1 MKELLHSEYNIRNAE
16 LIPFELGVVNRNYR
30 VDADG
35 ERYVLKSYATQHYTP
50 EEIRRVIK
58 IQELVRTQGFS
69 VPAVFPNRHGEGVTE
84 TADGFVV
91 LSRFA
96 EGHHLERGRIPT
108 AAARSMGET
117 LGRLQTL
124 MEPIEEL
131 RPFKPSDLAITI
143 EFLEKMLGIA
153 EQNLGHTPAHE
164 AARETLR
171 WKIRTL
177 PMMEPYMAKFETL
190 RSQLLHGDYQET
202 NVLFDGRQRVS
213 AVIDFDNIR
222 VIPRA
227 REFMRAMSMCFYVQG
242 ELLPE
247 AFDFLAGYYEQ
258 VQAPESE
265 VALYAPLCAYY
276 HLFSTWPI
284 NVLVMRPEAYD
295 ARWDRFLQPPNSF
308 WETNIDRLT
317 DQFLSIIK

>member
-1 MKELLHSEYNIRNAE
+1 MKELLHHEYNIRNAA
-16 LIPFELGVVNRNYR
+16 LTPFELGVVNRNYR

-35 ERYVLKSYATQHYTP
+35 ERYVLKSYATQHYKP
-50 EEIRRVIK
+50 QEIRRVIQ
-58 IQELVRTQGFS
+58 IQELVRTQGFP
-69 VPAVFPNRHGEGVTE
+69 VPAVIPNRQGEGVTE

-96 EGHHLERGRIPT
+96 EGHHLERGHIPPN
-108 AAARSMGET
+108 AARSMGET

-124 MEPIEEL
+124 LEPIEEL
-131 RPFKPSDLAITI
+131 RPYKPSDLAITI
-143 EFLEKMLGIA
+143 EFLEKMLGMA
-153 EQNLGHTPAHE
+153 EQKLGHTPAHE

-171 WKIRTL
+171 WKIRAL
-177 PMMEPYMAKFETL
+177 PMMEPYLAKFETL

-202 NVLFDGRQRVS
+202 NVLFDDQQRVS

-222 VIPRA
+222 VLPRA
-227 REFMRAMSMCFYVQG
+227 RELMRAMSICFFVQG

-247 AFDFLAGYYEQ
+247 AFDFLSAYHEQ
-258 VQAPESE
+258 VQAPEAE

-295 ARWDRFLQPPNSF
+295 VRWDRFLQPPNTF
-308 WETNIDRLT
+308 WESNIDRLT
-317 DQFLSIIK
+317 DQFLSVI